1 MTKEKEGNLWDFD
14 PNKAIPNIKSSFM
27 YEQLDP
33 YSYEYNDSD
42 YDEDYGY
49 EESVEHY
56 EGNSDLSEQQ
66 SLLWEQRWLA

>member
-1 MTKEKEGNLWDFD
+1 
-14 PNKAIPNIKSSFM
+14 M